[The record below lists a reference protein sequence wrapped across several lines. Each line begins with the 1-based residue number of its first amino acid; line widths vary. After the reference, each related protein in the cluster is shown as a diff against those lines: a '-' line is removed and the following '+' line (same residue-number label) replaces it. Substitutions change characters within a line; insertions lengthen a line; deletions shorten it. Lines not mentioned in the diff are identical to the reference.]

1 MSNFKRASVCK
12 CPTGFVFGCWDQ
24 DRENPNKLLFSM
36 FDTEHQF
43 NWHFDFFYDIEWSW
57 SVCTGHVGIRKWNP
71 SLSFLLWDKTIFIQ
85 INSLIQSV
93 FSVLVMVSFE
103 VSSMSYLVV
112 CLVIILSVCFV
123 FTSCSGDGV
132 QTWSSPW
139 CYTVKR
145 NHARFT
151 LLKSQIVN
159 KLQTGKRF

>member
-12 CPTGFVFGCWDQ
+12 CPTGFVFCCWVQ

-36 FDTEHQF
+36 FHIEHQF
-43 NWHFDFFYDIEWSW
+43 NWHFDFFHDIEWSW
-57 SVCTGHVGIRKWNP
+57 SVRTGHVGIRKWNP
-71 SLSFLLWDKTIFIQ
+71 SFSFLLWDKTAFLQ
-85 INSLIQSV
+85 INSFIQSV
-93 FSVLVMVSFE
+93 FSVLAMVSSE
-103 VSSMSYLVV
+103 VSSMPYLVV

-123 FTSCSGDGV
+123 STWCSGDGV
-132 QTWSSPW
+132 QTWRSPW

-159 KLQTGKRF
+159 KLQTSKIL